1 MTHRKE
7 GVVVVRQGHDVDD
20 TVDAVLVLSE
30 DLLGERERVRRD
42 TMVNF
47 HRGHTSF
54 IMGQFGAES
63 EQRKS

>member
-7 GVVVVRQGHDVDD
+7 SVVVVRQGHDVDD
-20 TVDAVLVLSE
+20 TVDAVLVLGE

-47 HRGHTSF
+47 HRGRTSF